1 MSIYRDFILLWY
13 TICHLR
19 IHCIRYVLLYVT
31 CSGYSLTPFLLTSVE
46 ALAAVPHC
54 SGNVTLNASGPR
66 YMLRYRPP
74 FFLRRDA
81 QPIERLDVTLDKAK
95 INGRSLNTFY
105 LSSFS
110 QTNQ

>member
-74 FFLRRDA
+74 FFYVA
-81 QPIERLDVTLDKAK
+81 TLS
-95 INGRSLNTFY
+95 RS
-105 LSSFS
+105 SVSMS
-110 QTNQ
+110 H